1 MKRVRTSALA
11 CLAAALLFPAGAG
24 AADAS
29 PAPKPNIVLIISD
42 DQGWGDYSFMGH
54 SHLRT
59 PHLDQLAA
67 QSLLFPRGYAT
78 SSLCCPSL
86 ASILPGLYPHQSKI
100 TSNDPPKPPGQRPAE
115 LARDENYLRLRGRM
129 VEHITRVP
137 TLSRLLQ
144 EHGHVS

>member
-54 SHLRT
+54 AHLRT

-67 QSLLFPRGYAT
+67 QSLLHYDLGLDRSPAGELSLPQQGSIT
-78 SSLCCPSL
+78 CISSS
-86 ASILPGLYPHQSKI
+86 SISVVWLM
-100 TSNDPPKPPGQRPAE
+100 
-115 LARDENYLRLRGRM
+115 RL
-129 VEHITRVP
+129 I
-137 TLSRLLQ
+137 
-144 EHGHVS
+144 